1 MRADKVTVIV
11 GPPGTGKTTRLIQIV
26 EEHLA
31 NGVPPWSIGFISFT
45 KKGAEEGRTRASAK
59 FNIPEDK
66 LPHFKTI
73 HAMAFRHLGMRR
85 DQVFGWSHIHELG
98 RSLGLEFKGR
108 GQVAEDDIYGM
119 GMADRML
126 FLDGLAVNRMQDLKE
141 VWNDANEDDIN
152 WFELERFSQAL
163 KKFKTSRMLL
173 DFNDMMLR
181 FVKANPASLPKF
193 KVLIVDEAQD
203 LSSLQWDAVEMLS
216 QNADEVVIAGDDDQS
231 IYSWS
236 GANVDKFIEMQGDVD
251 TLPHTYRLPS
261 SVYDFVR
268 SITDKISRRREKTWS
283 SRPEV
288 GAVNWF
294 GNMEEIDISKGSW
307 LLLARNGYQLEA
319 MEEWCLSQGFSFHS
333 VNRDPLKSPALS
345 AIRTWENLR
354 RGNEQSASRI
364 LEVFRYLSPAAVPE
378 SLAKKLKSEDEATHY
393 HMHNLRSLGLTTEKI
408 WHEALTRIA
417 PKERDFF
424 LAARRRNEPLLKE
437 PRINISTIHAAKGG
451 QADHTLLLTDM
462 SYRCY
467 NNMEDNFD
475 DEARVWYVAGSRCR
489 ETLNLVMPK
498 TELCFD
504 L

>member
-1 MRADKVTVIV
+1 MRCDKVTVIV

-31 NGVPPWSIGFISFT
+31 NGVPPWQIGFISFT

-66 LPHFKTI
+66 LLHFKTI

-98 RSLGLEFKGR
+98 RTLGLEFKGR
-108 GQVAEDDIYGM
+108 GQVAEDDVYGM
-119 GMADRML
+119 GMADRLL
-126 FLDGLAVNRMQDLKE
+126 FLDGLAINRMQHLKQ
-141 VWNDANEDDIN
+141 VWGDANEDEID
-152 WFELERFSQAL
+152 WFELERFSKAL
-163 KKFKTSRMLL
+163 KIFKSSRMLL

-181 FVKANPASLPKF
+181 FVDANPDSLPKF
-193 KVLIVDEAQD
+193 NVLIVDEAQD
-203 LSSLQWDAVEMLS
+203 LSSLQWAAVEMLS
-216 QNADEVVIAGDDDQS
+216 QNAGEVVIAGDDDQS

-251 TLPHTYRLPS
+251 TLPYSYRLPKA
-261 SVYDFVR
+261 VYDFVR
-268 SITDKISRRREKTWS
+268 SITDKITHRREKVWS
-283 SRPEV
+283 SRPDIGE
-288 GAVNWF
+288 VNWF
-294 GNMEEIDISKGSW
+294 GNMEEIDISKDSW
-307 LLLARNGYQLEA
+307 LLLARNGYQLEM

-354 RGNEQSASRI
+354 RGHEQSASRI
-364 LEVFRYLSPAAVPE
+364 LEVVRFLSTNAVPE
-378 SLAKKLKSEDEATHY
+378 TLSRKLKADGEAANY
-393 HMHNLRSLGLTTEKI
+393 GMQELRSLGLRTESI
-408 WHEALTRIA
+408 WHEALTRI
-417 PKERDFF
+417 PSKERDFF

-437 PRINISTIHAAKGG
+437 PRINISTIHASKGG

-467 NNMEDNFD
+467 NNMESNFD

-489 ETLNLVMPK
+489 ETLNLVMPR